1 MILLVNNVVVFRAP
15 LQGRTAPHSSYSYHL
30 RITIHRA
37 RNDVFTVRMV
47 ISKQHYLYGYNKN
60 SSGGKAVAATVKE
73 IAGAIAAGGWVV
85 LVIIAVIIIIFKIV
99 MAVVGY
105 VESTFHA

>member
-1 MILLVNNVVVFRAP
+1 MQNR
-15 LQGRTAPHSSYSYHL
+15 
-30 RITIHRA
+30 
-37 RNDVFTVRMV
+37 
-47 ISKQHYLYGYNKN
+47 
-60 SSGGKAVAATVKE
+60 SGGKAVAATVKE